1 MILVMVFNTVKIPYQ
16 NFWMLIMTRSGL
28 IHFACI
34 GVAPPRLFTHLCVM
48 LTGRVAS
55 KPVQS
60 SSMHSNK
67 SSVSAS
73 SSVNDGRLAE
83 LDAALAERDA
93 QVAL

>member
-1 MILVMVFNTVKIPYQ
+1 
-16 NFWMLIMTRSGL
+16 
-28 IHFACI
+28 
-34 GVAPPRLFTHLCVM
+34 M